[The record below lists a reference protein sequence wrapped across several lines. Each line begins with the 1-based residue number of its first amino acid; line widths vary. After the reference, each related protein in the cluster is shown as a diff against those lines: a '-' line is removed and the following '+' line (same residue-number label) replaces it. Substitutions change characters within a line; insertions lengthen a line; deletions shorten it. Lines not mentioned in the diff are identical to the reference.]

1 MGTWPH
7 MWSQFTV
14 NVAVISHKVLFL
26 TNLLHERL
34 FNVFTHSYRY
44 LWMILQENVSHFTVY
59 TPKPL
64 PSQYCSLCI
73 AIYPLAFRFMRLAI
87 VTLNLMFRLASSQPP
102 SGMHNS
108 CLWNHKQM
116 CWEIVLTAACWSAF
130 MVLDLFCKN
139 MPNLESLSLKSWWW
153 ICKLMFSLQFGLVDC
168 HYE

>member
-1 MGTWPH
+1 

-26 TNLLHERL
+26 TNLLHESCLMSSLRATETFEWFCKPTL
-34 FNVFTHSYRY
+34 
-44 LWMILQENVSHFTVY
+44 SHVMVY
-59 TPKPL
+59 TSKPL
-64 PSQYCSLCI
+64 SSRYCSLWSASCPL
-73 AIYPLAFRFMRLAI
+73 PLAFRLMRFAI

-108 CLWNHKQM
+108 WLWNHKQM

-153 ICKLMFSLQFGLVDC
+153 ICKTDV
-168 HYE
+168 